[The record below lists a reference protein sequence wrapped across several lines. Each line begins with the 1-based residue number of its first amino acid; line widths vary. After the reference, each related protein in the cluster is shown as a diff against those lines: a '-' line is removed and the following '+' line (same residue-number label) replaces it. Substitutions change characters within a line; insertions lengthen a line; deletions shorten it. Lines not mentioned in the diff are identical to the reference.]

1 MLEHIPRFSNIFLP
15 FHVNQTQK
23 HKHKLIS
30 SKNKNTNTNPATE
43 LDNVTHK
50 LCGLSFASGSTWG
63 ESDGSIGHEICL
75 IGAGSSRR

>member
-43 LDNVTHK
+43 LYNVTHK
-50 LCGLSFASGSTWG
+50 LCGLSPSP
-63 ESDGSIGHEICL
+63 
-75 IGAGSSRR
+75 AGRLEVSPMVPLVTKSA